1 MADELKPQ
9 EQQNTD
15 AAPKSQQ
22 MISDMPDVFAT
33 EQAAGTSTSTSL
45 DRTSLTGGGSDGT
58 SQPASDANQTPAGTP
73 SGAPAVSPV
82 IERLRTLGFKDVADE
97 KQGTER
103 LLSAFEQSREQQETL
118 AMQIDQLRQQNLLMQ
133 SQLAQSV
140 SQAQPGRQAP
150 ASVSTP
156 SAVEP
161 DDPWPK
167 IPTLDI
173 GVQQAIQKYRTA
185 DGWQPNTPPA
195 VIQRAGEWQAAVE
208 DWQFKLSMDPKGAL
222 QPIIDH
228 EVKKAVQQILGGE
241 PQQFVEQQIEARSK
255 EEAQKIEVERAW
267 ERVVPWM
274 WQADPI
280 TQQASKNPTEFGRRF
295 QASFHQ
301 EQARIKQLN
310 PTIDD
315 DSLFF
320 HSMQG
325 AYWRHEA
332 ELQGLEYQWQRYQAS
347 QQKPAAPAAQAAPAQ
362 QEAPVDPREKAR
374 QDFLARNRQNNGT
387 GGQRS
392 GAMPEDGKGR
402 KRGPRTQ
409 GANAVGQEFVNSL
422 AGDGFFSG
430 A

>member
-9 EQQNTD
+9 DQPTPESTT
-15 AAPKSQQ
+15 PKSQQ

-33 EQAAGTSTSTSL
+33 EPAAEPS
-45 DRTSLTGGGSDGT
+45 TSLTGGGSTGT
-58 SQPASDANQTPAGTP
+58 SQQAADANQPPAGTP
-73 SGAPAVSPV
+73 TGTPAAEPAVSPV
-82 IERLRTLGFKDVADE
+82 IERLRSLGFKDVADE

-118 AMQIDQLRQQNLLMQ
+118 AMQIEQLRQQNLVMQ
-133 SQLAQSV
+133 SQLAQTVAPS
-140 SQAQPGRQAP
+140 QPGRQVPSA
-150 ASVSTP
+150 VSTP
-156 SAVEP
+156 AAVEP

-208 DWQFKLSMDPKGAL
+208 DWQFRLSMDPKGAL

-241 PQQFVEQQIEARSK
+241 PQQFVEQQFEARSK
-255 EEAQKIEVERAW
+255 QEAQQTEVAQAW
-267 ERVVPWM
+267 ERVSPWM
-274 WQADPI
+274 WQADPV
-280 TQQASKNPTEFGRRF
+280 TQQPSKMPTEFGRRF
-295 QASFHQ
+295 QSSFQQ

-315 DSLFF
+315 DALFF

-332 ELQGLEYQWQRYQAS
+332 EIQSLEYQWQQYQAS
-347 QQKPAAPAAQAAPAQ
+347 QQQPATPAAAATPPAAAAPQ
-362 QEAPVDPREKAR
+362 VDPREKAR
-374 QDFLARNRQNNGT
+374 QDFLARNRQNT
-387 GGQRS
+387 APAGQRS

-409 GANAVGQEFVNSL
+409 GANAVGVEFVNSL
-422 AGDGFFSG
+422 AGDGFFAG